1 MIIGM
6 FDQCGSVQSPWISVI
21 NSHTAEQ
28 KQKHDT
34 TDFWTK
40 KYAGRC
46 VTEVIALNCLP

>member
-28 KQKHDT
+28 KQKNDM
-34 TDFWTK
+34 TDFRLKNTPD
-40 KYAGRC
+40 A
-46 VTEVIALNCLP
+46 V

>member
-40 KYAGRC
+40 KYARRC
-46 VTEVIALNCLP
+46 VTEVIVLNCLP